1 MDPHLWVERDG
12 RLSAYCY
19 RRNVVSS
26 ANDGV
31 KPRTA
36 ARLAGV
42 SAVLLLLMLV
52 TQLGHC
58 GVHPH
63 SDSDLASAV
72 LTSTDHGPGHHRRG
86 SLCHVVAAEQL
97 SSSSNLRA
105 VPAPGQT
112 VQGIDT
118 PATPGLSRV
127 RPGIAWSAP
136 PLGPSGRSL
145 LVTLGVAR
153 S

>member
-1 MDPHLWVERDG
+1 M
-12 RLSAYCY
+12 
-19 RRNVVSS
+19 SS
-26 ANDGV
+26 AKDGV

-42 SAVLLLLMLV
+42 CAVLLLLMLA
-52 TQLGHC
+52 TQLNHC
-58 GVHPH
+58 GTHPH
-63 SDSDLASAV
+63 SDSDLAASAV
-72 LTSTDHGPGHHRRG
+72 LTSTDHSPGHHRRG

-97 SSSSNLRA
+97 PSSSNLRA
-105 VPAPGQT
+105 APAEGQT
-112 VQGIDT
+112 AHGIDS

-127 RPGIAWSAP
+127 RPGFAWSAP
-136 PLGPSGRSL
+136 PLPASGRSL

>member
-1 MDPHLWVERDG
+1 
-12 RLSAYCY
+12 
-19 RRNVVSS
+19 VSS

-31 KPRTA
+31 KPRA

-105 VPAPGQT
+105 APAVWQT
-112 VQGIDT
+112 AHDT
-118 PATPGLSRV
+118 DSPTASGLSRG
-127 RPGIAWSAP
+127 RPGTAWSAP
-136 PLGPSGRSL
+136 PLTISGRAL